1 MAQYRG
7 SGHRS
12 RLDGDALRSRPTHG
26 DLARDDVDRP
36 TPELDIHR
44 QFYFHDHPGE
54 EGLPTSYA
62 EALRNRPSSATHGSL
77 ADPLPSGCQP
87 REIGNPA
94 GARRRRR
101 GGGADP
107 ARHRGTGRGRCLR
120 LRRSHVAPSRIG
132 DRYGCFAAQALFH
145 RCRQPT
151 RAPSIWRLV

>member
-7 SGHRS
+7 AVIG
-12 RLDGDALRSRPTHG
+12 LGWMGMLY
-26 DLARDDVDRP
+26 DLAKRTGTWHGTTLIAQRPSSTSIGSSIFTIIPARKVCPRP
-36 TPELDIHR
+36 TPRHCGTGHR
-44 QFYFHDHPGE
+44 QQ
-54 EGLPTSYA
+54 
-62 EALRNRPSSATHGSL
+62 RGSL

-120 LRRSHVAPSRIG
+120 LRRSHVAPSRNG

-151 RAPSIWRLV
+151 RAPSIWRPV